1 MQAGYTNES
10 LAEAMSTMPQGK
22 TGEES
27 DEEDEQI
34 SNFKKRSE
42 IKKDKKGKTF
52 TGGKD
57 WIKKKKDRQRRQG
70 KEVREDSK
78 FSGRKRKGH
87 GIY

>member
-1 MQAGYTNES
+1 LQAGYTNES

-27 DEEDEQI
+27 DEEEEQI

-42 IKKDKKGKTF
+42 IKKEKRSKSDK
-52 TGGKD
+52 GKD
-57 WIKKKKDRQRRQG
+57 WIQKKKDRQRRQG

-78 FSGRKRKGH
+78 YSGRRRKGH